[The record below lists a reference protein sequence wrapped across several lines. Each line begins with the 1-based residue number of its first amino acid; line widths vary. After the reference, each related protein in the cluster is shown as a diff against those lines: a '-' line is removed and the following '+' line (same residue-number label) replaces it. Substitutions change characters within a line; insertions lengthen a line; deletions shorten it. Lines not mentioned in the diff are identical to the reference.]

1 MVLSRWFRV
10 ENAVKEPETYKIL
23 LKKNTAPGSSK
34 NKNSKKT
41 FQEFDSERSIKKT
54 MEGNT

>member
-1 MVLSRWFRV
+1 MSSKNQKHIKYYF
-10 ENAVKEPETYKIL
+10 
-23 LKKNTAPGSSK
+23 KKNTAPGSSK
-34 NKNSKKT
+34 NKNFKKT